1 MSITQN
7 VNKPKQEKPMKTN
20 RKYKKQHLKLHLR
33 VCFLVDHNIV
43 LSKVIIEFLLWYLK
57 IYSKVLTIISYFIA
71 IYFITKYKLH
81 FYHIKFSL
89 RDLPLLDILG
99 KGLIRISLFWCLE
112 KMTPLNSESRFG
124 MIYIFNV

>member
-57 IYSKVLTIISYFIA
+57 IYSEVLTIISNFIT
-71 IYFITKYKLH
+71 IYFITKY
-81 FYHIKFSL
+81 
-89 RDLPLLDILG
+89 
-99 KGLIRISLFWCLE
+99 
-112 KMTPLNSESRFG
+112 
-124 MIYIFNV
+124 